1 MKSKY
6 LKLSLLILLL
16 LPING
21 CIYMGGP
28 WKGKVLDVETKQ
40 PIEGTVVLMFW
51 YRQLL
56 TPFGR
61 DSSFYDA
68 REAVTDKAG
77 EFRLPWYFTISL
89 IPLIAYVD
97 EPEFIVFKPGYGS
110 LHLRLGDYL
119 AYENEK
125 MKVNEFELFGKKY
138 RLTPGVVE
146 LPQLKTKEERKFTKP
161 APIGDENEWKKQ
173 KLFIKAIRE
182 EWGYLTDK
190 DPGNLYLIKEDRK

>member
-6 LKLSLLILLL
+6 LKLCLLILLL

-28 WKGKVLDVETKQ
+28 WKGKVMDVETKQ

-61 DSSFYDA
+61 DASFYDA

-77 EFRLPWYFTISL
+77 EFMLPSYFTISL
-89 IPLIAYVD
+89 IPLIAYVA

-110 LHLRLGDYL
+110 LHLRLGNYL
-119 AYENEK
+119 VYENEK

-138 RLTPGVVE
+138 RLAPGVVE
-146 LPQLKTKEERKFTKP
+146 LPQLITHEEKIRNISFPGSVPDKKMPKLIEEINKEAVDLGLEPSHRQERS
-161 APIGDENEWKKQ
+161 
-173 KLFIKAIRE
+173 R
-182 EWGYLTDK
+182 
-190 DPGNLYLIKEDRK
+190 